1 MQGLHQNVLLL
12 LMLVVT
18 GVSVYIAIEMRK
30 RLNKADTL
38 IHSIESV
45 TDNIVKKEDVDALKE
60 LIASTEPATV
70 PERMPERMPER
81 TPEADPADDE
91 GSEIKIVQ
99 TTPKRRRVAKPA
111 DGGA

>member
-1 MQGLHQNVLLL
+1 MLLL

-45 TDNIVKKEDVDALKE
+45 TDNIVRKEDVEALKE

-70 PERMPERMPER
+70 PERMPEPVPER
-81 TPEADPADDE
+81 TPDPADDE

>member
-12 LMLVVT
+12 LMLIVT

-60 LIASTEPATV
+60 LIASNEPD
-70 PERMPERMPER
+70 PMPERMPER
-81 TPEADPADDE
+81 TPEPDPADDE

>member
-1 MQGLHQNVLLL
+1 MLLL

-60 LIASTEPATV
+60 LIASTEPV
-70 PERMPERMPER
+70 PVPERMPER

>member
-45 TDNIVKKEDVDALKE
+45 TDNIVKKEDVEALKE

-70 PERMPERMPER
+70 PERMPDPVPE
-81 TPEADPADDE
+81 PDPADDE

>member
-45 TDNIVKKEDVDALKE
+45 TDNIVKKEDVEALKE
-60 LIASTEPATV
+60 LIASTEP
-70 PERMPERMPER
+70 ERMPEPVPEPV
-81 TPEADPADDE
+81 PEPDPADDE

>member
-1 MQGLHQNVLLL
+1 MLLL

-45 TDNIVKKEDVDALKE
+45 TDNIVRKEDVEALKE
-60 LIASTEPATV
+60 LIASTEPERMPDPV
-70 PERMPERMPER
+70 PERMPEP
-81 TPEADPADDE
+81 DPADDE

>member
-45 TDNIVKKEDVDALKE
+45 TDNIVRKEDVEALKE
-60 LIASTEPATV
+60 LIASTEPVSEPV
-70 PERMPERMPER
+70 PEPVPEP
-81 TPEADPADDE
+81 DPADDE

>member
-1 MQGLHQNVLLL
+1 MLLL

-60 LIASTEPATV
+60 LIASTEPV
-70 PERMPERMPER
+70 PVPVR

>member
-60 LIASTEPATV
+60 LIASTEPV
-70 PERMPERMPER
+70 PERMPER

>member
-60 LIASTEPATV
+60 LIASTEPERMPDPV
-70 PERMPERMPER
+70 PERMP
-81 TPEADPADDE
+81 DPADDE

>member
-12 LMLVVT
+12 LMLIVT

-60 LIASTEPATV
+60 LIESNEPD
-70 PERMPERMPER
+70 PMPERMPER
-81 TPEADPADDE
+81 TPEPDPADDE

>member
-45 TDNIVKKEDVDALKE
+45 TDNIVRKEDVEALKE
-60 LIASTEPATV
+60 LIASTEP
-70 PERMPERMPER
+70 ERMPDPVPEPV
-81 TPEADPADDE
+81 PEPDPADDE

>member
-1 MQGLHQNVLLL
+1 MLLL

-60 LIASTEPATV
+60 LIASTEPERMPEPV
-70 PERMPERMPER
+70 PERMP
-81 TPEADPADDE
+81 DPADDE

>member
-1 MQGLHQNVLLL
+1 MLLL

-60 LIASTEPATV
+60 LIASTEPERMPDPV
-70 PERMPERMPER
+70 PERMP
-81 TPEADPADDE
+81 DPADDE

>member
-1 MQGLHQNVLLL
+1 MLLL

-45 TDNIVKKEDVDALKE
+45 TDNIVKKEDVEALKE
-60 LIASTEPATV
+60 LIASTEPERMPEPV
-70 PERMPERMPER
+70 PERMP
-81 TPEADPADDE
+81 DPADDE

>member
-12 LMLVVT
+12 LMLIVT

-60 LIASTEPATV
+60 LIASNEPDPV
-70 PERMPERMPER
+70 PERMPER
-81 TPEADPADDE
+81 TPEPDPADDE

>member
-1 MQGLHQNVLLL
+1 MLLL
-12 LMLVVT
+12 LMLIVT

-60 LIASTEPATV
+60 LIESNEPD
-70 PERMPERMPER
+70 PMPERMPER
-81 TPEADPADDE
+81 TPEPDPADDE

>member
-1 MQGLHQNVLLL
+1 MLLL

-45 TDNIVKKEDVDALKE
+45 TDNIVKKEDVEALKE
-60 LIASTEPATV
+60 LIASTEP
-70 PERMPERMPER
+70 ERMPEPVPEPV
-81 TPEADPADDE
+81 PEPDPADDE

>member
-12 LMLVVT
+12 LMLIVT

-60 LIASTEPATV
+60 LIASTE
-70 PERMPERMPER
+70 RMPERMPER